1 MVTRGLALGA
11 AGVEALVEPPM
22 VQRCSAVVVYD
33 LKSEVG
39 LAASVVGDTAIQPA
53 VARVP
58 PVDTKYGMFG
68 YSSATIAV
76 LVVSL

>member
-1 MVTRGLALGA
+1 M
-11 AGVEALVEPPM
+11 
-22 VQRCSAVVVYD
+22 VVYD